1 MVGHFGRPGDPFLSA
16 HLGDERR
23 SRRACDIAN
32 ALGKDPGQTFPKIFW
47 RKAAL
52 EGFYRLVN
60 NRAVSHEPLIDA
72 VAEATAARA
81 GAEGQILAIHD
92 TTAFTFDP
100 RVVGGIGRLSHK
112 NYGFL
117 GHFALAV
124 SADGERRPLG
134 VLGML
139 PVVRGNKRRGKL
151 KTEELARIPADE
163 KESRRWPDLM
173 EMVEGRISGFAQVI
187 HVADREADTY
197 PILSHMSE
205 RGLRFVVR
213 VGRDRAVLGGE
224 GEPSSLRKALNHAPV
239 LMKRTLPISGRRA
252 TYFKYGLPR
261 RPTRTE
267 RDAELAVTS
276 VAMTLPQARH
286 WRGKTAAEVRTNIV
300 WVRELNPPEGE
311 EAVDWVLATTE
322 PIKTA
327 ADLERVVD
335 IYRARWLIEEFFKAL
350 KTGCQYEKR
359 QLESIEALLVTLAL
373 LIPVASHLLE
383 LRAAVRTNPNT
394 PAVKVLGETRIA
406 VLRGLETDHRLP
418 RKPSVRDALL
428 AIASLGGHLKQ
439 NGEPGWQVLARGM
452 EDLLKAESVWEA
464 ALRSVGKM

>member
-1 MVGHFGRPGDPFLSA
+1 MVGHFGNPGEAFLA
-16 HLGDERR
+16 AQLGDERR
-23 SRRACDIAN
+23 SRRAHEIAN
-32 ALGKDPGQTFPKIFW
+32 AIGRDPGQTFPKIFW

-52 EGFYRLVN
+52 EAFYRLIN
-60 NRAVSHEPLIDA
+60 NRAVSYEALIDA

-81 GAEGQILAIHD
+81 GAEGQVLAIHD

-100 RVVGGIGRLSHK
+100 ALVDGIGRLSHK

-139 PVVRGNKRRGKL
+139 PVVRSNKRRGKM
-151 KTEELARIPADE
+151 KTEQLARIPAQE

-173 EMVEGRISGFAQVI
+173 EMVEARVSHLAQVI

-197 PILSHMSE
+197 PILSHMSG
-205 RGLRFVVR
+205 RGFRFVVR
-213 VGRDRAVLGGE
+213 VGRDRRVLGTD
-224 GEPSSLRKALNHAPV
+224 GEPSSLRTAMKDAPV
-239 LMKRTLPISGRRA
+239 LMRRTLPISGRRA

-261 RPTRTE
+261 RPARTE
-267 RDAELAVTS
+267 REAELAVAA
-276 VAMTLPQARH
+276 VALTLPQARH
-286 WRGKTAAEVRTNIV
+286 WRGKTISEVRTNIV

-311 EAVDWVLATTE
+311 QAVDWVLATTE
-322 PIKTA
+322 PIATP

-335 IYRARWLIEEFFKAL
+335 MYRARWLIEEFFKAL

-359 QLESIEALLVTLAL
+359 QLESVEALLVTLAL
-373 LIPVASHLLE
+373 LVPVASQLLE
-383 LRAAVRTNPNT
+383 LRAAVRTNPDT
-394 PAVKVLGETRIA
+394 PAAKVLGETRIA
-406 VLRGLETDHRLP
+406 VLRSLETDHRLP

-452 EDLLKAESVWEA
+452 EDLLKAASVWEA